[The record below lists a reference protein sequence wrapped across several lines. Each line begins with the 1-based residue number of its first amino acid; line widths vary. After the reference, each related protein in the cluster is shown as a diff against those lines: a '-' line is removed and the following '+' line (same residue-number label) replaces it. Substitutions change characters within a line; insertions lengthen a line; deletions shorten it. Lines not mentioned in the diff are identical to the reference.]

1 MTALSIDV
9 SDENDLLAVPYLAT
23 RRATVTTSWMK
34 KMALAVST
42 VVDNP
47 DWIMLK
53 RYYEECVPEVEDA
66 LNITFKGSTLSKRQN
81 RMTLHFGID
90 PNTIN
95 ALPKYEAFFHFWYL
109 NKIERSDLTSFSIS
123 VPLPQYNP
131 F

>member
-1 MTALSIDV
+1 MTTCNIADSKELNLSM
-9 SDENDLLAVPYLAT
+9 VPYLAT
-23 RRATVTTSWMK
+23 RRASVSKGWMA

-66 LNITFKGSTLSKRQN
+66 LKITFKGSTFSLNKD
-81 RMTLHFGID
+81 RMTLHFEID
-90 PNTIN
+90 PDTIN
-95 ALPKYEAFFHFWYL
+95 VLPKYEAFFHFWYL
-109 NKIERSDLTSFSIS
+109 NKIENSDMVSFKIS
-123 VPLPQYNP
+123 VPLPQYGL